1 MNDKPVAGLVTAAVI
16 VPIVALCCLG
26 PTVLASLV
34 GGLVGWMGGL
44 GSAEV
49 AGAAL
54 AVGFVAYRLRGG
66 RPAGVGRKDA
76 PQPCGG
82 AGPAHLHHR
91 LPRAGPPQITEPLPS
106 RHRQH

>member
-16 VPIVALCCLG
+16 APIVALCCLG

-49 AGAAL
+49 AAA
-54 AVGFVAYRLRGG
+54 AIAAGFVAYGLRGWH
-66 RPAGVGRKDA
+66 RARVRRKDA
-76 PQPCGG
+76 QQP
-82 AGPAHLHHR
+82 
-91 LPRAGPPQITEPLPS
+91 
-106 RHRQH
+106 